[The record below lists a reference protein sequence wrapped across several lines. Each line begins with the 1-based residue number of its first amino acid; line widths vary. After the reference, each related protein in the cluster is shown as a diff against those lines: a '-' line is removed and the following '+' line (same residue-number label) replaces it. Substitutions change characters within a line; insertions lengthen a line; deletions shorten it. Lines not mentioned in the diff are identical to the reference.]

1 MDART
6 TALSALIACRRQ
18 AAWSDGILKE
28 YIARDRLDGRDAAFA
43 SRLCYGVL
51 QNRML
56 LDYYLAQKVK
66 GGLKKLQPVVLD
78 ILRLGAYQLLLCD
91 RVPVSAAVNEAV
103 EQAKR
108 YANRAAAGL
117 VNGVLRALAREKDAL
132 RQPDDLATRY
142 SHPQPLVE
150 LLANSLPEGQLAPFL
165 AADNTPAPTCLQVN
179 PLRADTEEVRA
190 ALEEGGVSYTPHPWL
205 DGAFVVS
212 GTGSLERLPLFAEGK
227 VYVQDAAARL
237 AAMASGVRPGMRVLD
252 CCAAPGGKSF
262 AAAMQMQNAGEIIS
276 CDIHAH
282 KTALI
287 EKGAERLGITSIRA
301 MQLDA
306 REEKEEFLGRFD
318 TVIADVPCSGLG
330 VIRKKPD
337 IRYKDLAPMQALPE
351 IQRAILENVCRY
363 VAPEGVLLYSTCTV
377 LRRENEDVVR
387 DFLSRHPEYALETVE
402 LPERLRLTNN
412 GMLTLLPHLHAADGF
427 FISKLRRHA

>member
-28 YIARDRLDGRDAAFA
+28 YIARDKLDGRDAAFA

-56 LDYYLAQKVK
+56 LDFYLAQKVK

-117 VNGVLRALAREKDAL
+117 VNGVLRALAREKDLL
-132 RQPDDLATRY
+132 RQPDDPATRY

-150 LLANSLPEGQLAPFL
+150 LLADSLPEGQLEPFL

-179 PLRADTEEVRA
+179 RLRADTEEVCA

-205 DGAFVVS
+205 DGAFLVS
-212 GTGSLERLPLFAEGK
+212 GTGSLEKLPVFREGK

-237 AAMASGVRPGMRVLD
+237 AAMASGVQPGMCVLD

-287 EKGAERLGITSIRA
+287 EKGAERLGITIIRA

-306 REEKEEFLGRFD
+306 REEKEDFLGRFD

-337 IRYKDLAPMQALPE
+337 IRFKDLASMQALPE

-363 VAPEGVLLYSTCTV
+363 VAPGGVLLYSTCTV

-387 DFLSRHPEYALETVE
+387 AFLDRHPEFSLETVE

-412 GMLTLLPHLHAADGF
+412 GMLTLLPQLHASDGF